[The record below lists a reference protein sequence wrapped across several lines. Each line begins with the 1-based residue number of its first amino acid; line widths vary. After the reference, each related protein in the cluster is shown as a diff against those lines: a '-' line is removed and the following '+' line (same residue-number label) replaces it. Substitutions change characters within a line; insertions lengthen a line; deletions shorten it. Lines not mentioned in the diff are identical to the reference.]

1 MQALLRTCETYNTRR
16 KTMQSGWMTHKGQTF
31 MYCCYSNLS
40 ADDLKAELEWAETV
54 VCQQPENS
62 VLILQDHR
70 NVIASPETLDIIRIS
85 PRISK
90 YTRRYA
96 MVRTADH
103 RVTTYIQAKVMEIM
117 ILLLGKKLGIFD
129 DFEKA
134 KDWLVKAN

>member
-1 MQALLRTCETYNTRR
+1 
-16 KTMQSGWMTHKGQTF
+16 

-40 ADDLKAELEWAETV
+40 ADDLKAEYEWAETV

-70 NVIASPETLDIIRIS
+70 NVIVSPETLDILRS
-85 PRISK
+85 TRSGK
-90 YTRRYA
+90 YIRRYA
-96 MVRTADH
+96 MVIDH
-103 RVTTYIQAKVMEIM
+103 RVTTSIPTKVLETM
-117 ILLLGKKLGIFD
+117 LLLLPKKIGIFD